1 MKMLDLFSGI
11 GGFALAAKWT
21 WKEDLEI
28 AGFCEIEEFCCK
40 VLEKNF
46 PRVPI
51 YKDITELD
59 GNLFNDIDLITG
71 GFPCQ
76 DISQAGRG
84 EGIEK
89 GTRSGLWFEMLRVIS
104 EVRPKFVIIENV
116 PMLTIR
122 GGTRVIEGLAEIG
135 YDAEWTVVGANEV
148 GARHIRKRLWIVAY
162 TNSIGQS
169 RSTAEE
175 CRTEERLVLESEQ
188 ERTEVGSETKGRSTL
203 HREESKLSDTN
214 KVRRLHSNIKEQSDE
229 EDIEAL
235 SKSRESSY
243 DTQRLI
249 SDTHSKPENG
259 ADYWAF
265 EPSMGRVADGIPD
278 WVDRI
283 KGLGNAIV
291 PQVARVVMERIK
303 PLI

>member
-1 MKMLDLFSGI
+1 MKGWLDSKG
-11 GGFALAAKWT
+11 KTHEKVYDVVW
-21 WKEDLEI
+21 
-28 AGFCEIEEFCCK
+28 AGDRR
-40 VLEKNF
+40 
-46 PRVPI
+46 PAS
-51 YKDITELD
+51 D
-59 GNLFNDIDLITG
+59 GRLPPVGNT
-71 GFPCQ
+71 
-76 DISQAGRG
+76 
-84 EGIEK
+84 
-89 GTRSGLWFEMLRVIS
+89 
-104 EVRPKFVIIENV
+104 VR
-116 PMLTIR
+116 
-122 GGTRVIEGLAEIG
+122 
-135 YDAEWTVVGANEV
+135 
-148 GARHIRKRLWIVAY
+148 GARY

-169 RSTAEE
+169 RSTTEE
-175 CRTEERLVLESEQ
+175 CRIEERLVLESEQ
-188 ERTEVGSETKGRSTL
+188 ERTEVGRETKGRSTL

-259 ADYWAF
+259 ADFWAF

>member
-11 GGFALAAKWT
+11 GGFGLAAKWT
-21 WKEDLEI
+21 WGEDLEI
-28 AGFCEIEEFCCK
+28 KGFCEIEDFCSK

-46 PRVPI
+46 PEIPI
-51 YKDITELD
+51 YKDITKLD
-59 GNLFNDIDLITG
+59 GNLFNDVDLITG

-84 EGIEK
+84 DGIEK
-89 GTRSGLWFEMLRVIS
+89 GTRSSLWFEMLRVIS

-162 TNSIGQS
+162 TDGIRQS
-169 RSTAEE
+169 RSS
-175 CRTEERLVLESEQ
+175 TEERAIEERLILESKQ
-188 ERTEVGSETKGRSTL
+188 EGTKVGSETKGRSAL
-203 HREESKLSDTN
+203 YREESKLSNTD
-214 KVRRLHSNIKEQSDE
+214 KVRRLHSDIKKQSDKK
-229 EDIEAL
+229 DIEAL
-235 SKSRESSY
+235 SKPRKSS
-243 DTQRLI
+243 DDAQGFI

-265 EPSMGRVADGIPD
+265 EPSVGRVVDGIPD

-291 PQVARVVMERIK
+291 PQVARVIMERIK

>member
-1 MKMLDLFSGI
+1 MKVLDLFSGI
-11 GGFALAAKWT
+11 GGFSLG
-21 WKEDLEI
+21 LER
-28 AGFCEIEEFCCK
+28 AGMETVAFCEFDEHAQK
-40 VLEKNF
+40 VLRKHW
-46 PRVPI
+46 PDVPI
-51 YKDITELD
+51 HSDIRELD
-59 GNLFNDIDLITG
+59 AKQFRGTVDVICG

-76 DISQAGRG
+76 DLSTAGKQVGFSG
-84 EGIEK
+84 E
-89 GTRSGLWFEMLRVIS
+89 RSSLYGEMLRVIS

-135 YDAEWTVVGANEV
+135 YDSEWTVVGANEV

-162 TNSIGQS
+162 TDGIRQS
-169 RSTAEE
+169 RSS
-175 CRTEERLVLESEQ
+175 TEERAVKERLILESKQ
-188 ERTEVGSETKGRSTL
+188 ERAKVGSETKGRSAL
-203 HREESKLSDTN
+203 YREESKLSNTD
-214 KVRRLHSNIKEQSDE
+214 KVRRLHSDIKKQSDE
-229 EDIEAL
+229 KDIEAL
-235 SKSRESSY
+235 SKSRQSSY
-243 DTQRLI
+243 DAQGFI

-265 EPSMGRVADGIPD
+265 EPSVGRVVDGIPD

-291 PQVARVVMERIK
+291 PQVARVIMERIK

>member
-11 GGFALAAKWT
+11 GGFGLAAKWT
-21 WKEDLEI
+21 WGEDLEI
-28 AGFCEIEEFCCK
+28 KGFCEIEDFCSR

-46 PRVPI
+46 PEVPI
-51 YKDITELD
+51 HKDITKLD

-84 EGIEK
+84 DGIEK
-89 GTRSGLWFEMLRVIS
+89 GTRSSLWFEMLRVIS

-162 TNSIGQS
+162 TNGIRQS
-169 RSTAEE
+169 RSSTKERAIK
-175 CRTEERLVLESEQ
+175 ERLILESKQ
-188 ERTEVGSETKGRSTL
+188 ERTKVGSKTKGRSAL
-203 HREESKLSDTN
+203 YREESKLSNTD
-214 KVRRLHSNIKEQSDE
+214 KVRRLHSDIKKQSDE
-229 EDIEAL
+229 KDIEAL
-235 SKSRESSY
+235 SKSRESSN
-243 DTQRLI
+243 DAQGFI

-265 EPSMGRVADGIPD
+265 EPSVGRVVDGIPD

-291 PQVARVVMERIK
+291 PQVARVIMERIK